1 MDKILGDDGEVRF
14 TDFMKFATPTE
25 LCKIDHTRGGSVIAA
40 KEEEEK
46 KKKESKKGKVSFS
59 WGEMCVCVR
68 GKKCPQYIYV
78 DLLSRMKAAP

>member
-1 MDKILGDDGEVRF
+1 MSRTLFLVPNIEEEVDKILGDDGEVRF

-59 WGEMCVCVR
+59 
-68 GKKCPQYIYV
+68 
-78 DLLSRMKAAP
+78 

>member
-46 KKKESKKGKVSFS
+46 KKKESKKGKVS
-59 WGEMCVCVR
+59 
-68 GKKCPQYIYV
+68 
-78 DLLSRMKAAP
+78 